1 MGIAGNEG
9 TGGVGGTTN
18 GWGRDGRVER
28 RGMWGGVRSLTGQ
41 DRWVSAESGKCR
53 AQNVCMCVY
62 VCLHVYILVVVH
74 VYKYVLYLECGG

>member
-18 GWGRDGRVER
+18 GWEIDGGVER
-28 RGMWGGVRSLTGQ
+28 RGMWGGVRSLTEQ
-41 DRWVSAESGKCR
+41 DGGSQLRVGNAVLRLCVR
-53 AQNVCMCVY
+53 VC
-62 VCLHVYILVVVH
+62 VCLHIYTLVVVR